1 VLYIGEEILLPL
13 TASVKNVGPASVIS
27 IAGKIALGD
36 TWHSVDEILQSI
48 RDQGTLHVVVNLSGV
63 PFIDSAGLGLLVMN
77 LSKMKA
83 AGGTIKLAEPQSRVQ
98 SIIELTRLTGLFPIY
113 ATEEDA
119 LNSFGVGST
128 AAPVQ

>member
-1 VLYIGEEILLPL
+1 
-13 TASVKNVGPASVIS
+13 VIS
-27 IAGKIALGD
+27 IGGKIAVGD
-36 TWHSVDEILQSI
+36 TWHSVDQILQSV
-48 RDQGTLHVVVNLSGV
+48 REQGTRQIVVNLSAV

-98 SIIELTRLTGLFPIY
+98 SIIELTRLTGLFPFY

-119 LNSFGVGST
+119 LNSFGLTGIAT
-128 AAPVQ
+128 PVQ